1 MTHPP
6 VRVQTG
12 RMPMKIYERVL
23 PDGRVL
29 YAYPLTFNRGRLSI
43 GPAGAGFVDSSW

>member
-1 MTHPP
+1 MTHLLMKT
-6 VRVQTG
+6 QTG
-12 RMPMKIYERVL
+12 RMPMEIYERVV

-43 GPAGAGFVDSSW
+43 GPAGAGFVDNSW